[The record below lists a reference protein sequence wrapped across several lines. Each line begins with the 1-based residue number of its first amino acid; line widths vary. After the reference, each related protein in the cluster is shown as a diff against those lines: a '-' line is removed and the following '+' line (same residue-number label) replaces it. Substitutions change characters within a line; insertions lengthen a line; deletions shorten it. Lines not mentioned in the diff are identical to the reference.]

1 MGRLRNDESHGNP
14 FRDRATTG
22 MYSHPDFP
30 RRLQP
35 GPENILAPP
44 SPPRRFIRHGDQRP
58 HPPRATRQRG
68 HGWQPSCG
76 HHLRAG
82 TCRPV
87 HRHQQ
92 DHGQHRASHG
102 AYSHNSRPTQRH
114 PPPSLAYPLS
124 NNKDLHELSK
134 CRPPVQHVD
143 HHGKITPQKTDQNYP
158 YQRII
163 RLITMKDYAFEI
175 EMKVRDYECDL
186 QGVVNNSNYQH
197 YMEHARHEFLETTGT
212 SFSALHDQGIDVM
225 VSRIDISYKHSL
237 RGSDRFVVQVAY
249 QREGIKLVFFED
261 IYKLPENILCAKGRI
276 EAICL
281 QNGKLTRGELFETI
295 FINKVE
301 KKQE

>member
-1 MGRLRNDESHGNP
+1 MGRLRNDESHRNP

-102 AYSHNSRPTQRH
+102 AHSHNSRPTQRH
-114 PPPSLAYPLS
+114 PPPSLAYPLP
-124 NNKDLHELSK
+124 NDKDLHELSK
-134 CRPPVQHVD
+134 FRPLVQHVD

-163 RLITMKDYAFEI
+163 RLINAEKNKFP
-175 EMKVRDYECDL
+175 
-186 QGVVNNSNYQH
+186 N
-197 YMEHARHEFLETTGT
+197 HE
-212 SFSALHDQGIDVM
+212 S
-225 VSRIDISYKHSL
+225 
-237 RGSDRFVVQVAY
+237 
-249 QREGIKLVFFED
+249 
-261 IYKLPENILCAKGRI
+261 
-276 EAICL
+276 
-281 QNGKLTRGELFETI
+281 
-295 FINKVE
+295 
-301 KKQE
+301 